1 MLEIDG
7 SRYSGSGTL
16 VRQAVALAA
25 LTRRPV
31 HITNARARRPAPGL
45 RPQHISVIRAIC
57 QLASGEASGV
67 HEGSQDVV
75 FVPGRAMP
83 GQSYTW
89 DIGSAG
95 STTMLAL
102 AVLPVLAFA
111 PGPVEVELR
120 GGLFQDFAPS
130 CYHLRHV
137 MAPLLA
143 RMGLSVQVYMERPGY
158 VPRGGGILRL
168 RVQPVAG
175 ALAPLVLGQ
184 PGGVKRLW
192 GVALASH
199 LKERQVGQR
208 MAEAASEA
216 LARAGYR
223 AAIEVCDDATSLQP
237 GAALALFADLGSGAR
252 LGADMSGAPGRRSE
266 AIGRRV
272 AEQLLEDLGTG
283 ATLDRHAADQVIP
296 FAALAAG
303 TSLFRIPQLTN
314 HVQSNAWLV
323 QQFLEADVSVEANV
337 MEVRGAA
344 FQPTPARPAN
354 AMP

>member
-25 LTRRPV
+25 LTRKPV
-31 HITNARARRPAPGL
+31 RITNARARRPNPGL
-45 RPQHISVIRAIC
+45 RPQHVRVIEAIC
-57 QLASGEASGV
+57 QLAAGEASGV
-67 HEGSQDVV
+67 REGSQEVA
-75 FVPGRAMP
+75 FVPGQAIP
-83 GQSYTW
+83 GQSYAW

-111 PGPVEVELR
+111 PGPAEVELR

-130 CYHLRHV
+130 YYHLRHV

-143 RMGLSVQVYMERPGY
+143 RMGLGVQVDMERPGY

-168 RVQPVAG
+168 RVQPAAG
-175 ALAPLVLGQ
+175 ALLPVVLDQ
-184 PGGVKRLW
+184 PARVGKLW
-192 GVALASH
+192 GIALASH

-216 LARAGYR
+216 LARAGHR

-237 GAALALFADLGSGAR
+237 GAALALFADLDSGAR
-252 LGADMSGAPGRRSE
+252 LGADMSGAPGRRAES
-266 AIGRRV
+266 IGRRV
-272 AEQLLEDLGTG
+272 AQQLLEDLGTG
-283 ATLDRHAADQVIP
+283 ATLDRYAADQVIP

-303 TSLFRIPQLTN
+303 TSRFRIPRLTD
-314 HVQSNAWLV
+314 HIQSNAWLV
-323 QQFLEADVSVEANV
+323 QQFLGADVSVEAGV
-337 MEVRGAA
+337 MEVRGVAY
-344 FQPTPARPAN
+344 RPAP
-354 AMP
+354 A